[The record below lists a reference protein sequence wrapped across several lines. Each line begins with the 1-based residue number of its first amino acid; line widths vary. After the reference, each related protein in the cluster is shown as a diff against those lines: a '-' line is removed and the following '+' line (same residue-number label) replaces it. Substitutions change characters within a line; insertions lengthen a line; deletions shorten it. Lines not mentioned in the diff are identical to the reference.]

1 MGKSPCVACADHS
14 SAIPDAL
21 GGPRRNYF
29 KPMRCRGE
37 HHRRAARRRLKR
49 LFRGVRARADP
60 LRVLPFGAVV
70 PPAGTDRSPGTLAVS
85 SSLATYERHCRR
97 TYCCVRFVGSRRQLQ
112 WRSLHRRDR
121 ADSPAC
127 RLINRYSNLRP
138 PQLAASSFR
147 GPERSGPS
155 SGGLGA
161 ELGPPI
167 QPPATRKQA
176 ANG

>member
-1 MGKSPCVACADHS
+1 MGKSPCVGCSDHS

-21 GGPRRNYF
+21 GGPRRDYF
-29 KPMRCRGE
+29 KPMRCRGAH
-37 HHRRAARRRLKR
+37 HHRAVRRRLKR
-49 LFRGVRARADP
+49 LFRGVRGRANP

-70 PPAGTDRSPGTLAVS
+70 PPAGTDRTCGTLAVS

-127 RLINRYSNLRP
+127 GLINRYSNLRP
-138 PQLAASSFR
+138 PQLAASFISRAGEKRPQQR
-147 GPERSGPS
+147 GG
-155 SGGLGA
+155 
-161 ELGPPI
+161 
-167 QPPATRKQA
+167 
-176 ANG
+176 